1 MRFEQAGGVVC
12 LGETMVVLV
21 PGEPGPAHEVRR
33 WTRAIGGAE
42 SNVAC
47 HLARLGVAS
56 AWVSAVGADAFGRAV
71 LAEVGGA
78 GVDVTGVDVD
88 QDRPTGLYVKEADAS
103 GSPVRYYRQGSA
115 ASAMGPATLDRLDL
129 TAVRLVHVS
138 GITAAL
144 SDSCLALLRE
154 VLTRPRDGHLVS
166 FDLNWRPAL
175 WRDRDPAVLRDLA
188 NAADIVLA
196 GADEA
201 EAVWGTGE
209 PHALRDLLPG
219 PASIV
224 VKQGEKGA
232 TLVEGD
238 VHTYQSALR
247 VDVVEPVGAGDAF
260 AAGYLAAHL
269 AGDQPARRLRAGHLQ
284 AAAVLLTTEDVG
296 QPLPS
301 TVTGPLL
308 DADEPTWAAATLRA
322 GNLRESP

>member
-1 MRFEQAGGVVC
+1 MRFEHAGGVVC

-21 PGEPGPAHEVRR
+21 PAEPGPAHEVRQ
-33 WTRAIGGAE
+33 WARAIGGAE

-56 AWVSAVGADAFGRAV
+56 AWVGAVGADAFGSAV

-78 GVDVTGVDVD
+78 GVDVTGVHVD
-88 QDRPTGLYVKEADAS
+88 PERPTGLYVKEVDAA

-115 ASAMGPATLDRLDL
+115 ASAMGPETLDRLDL
-129 TAVRLVHVS
+129 AVVRLVHVS

-154 VLTRPRDGHLVS
+154 VLTRPRDGRLVS

-175 WRDRDPAVLRDLA
+175 WRDRDPAVLRELA

-201 EAVWGTGE
+201 EAVWGTGD
-209 PHALRDLLPG
+209 PHKLRELLPG

-224 VKQGEKGA
+224 VKQGDRGA
-232 TLVEGD
+232 TLVEND

-296 QPLPS
+296 QPLPA

-308 DADEPTWAAATLRA
+308 DSDEPTWAAAY
-322 GNLRESP
+322 LRESP

>member
-21 PGEPGPAHEVRR
+21 PAEPGPAHEVRC
-33 WTRAIGGAE
+33 WTRGIGGAE

-71 LAEVGGA
+71 LDEVGGA

-88 QDRPTGLYVKEADAS
+88 PDRPTGLYVKEADAS

-115 ASAMGPATLDRLDL
+115 ASAMGPETLDRLDL
-129 TAVRLVHVS
+129 SVVRLVHVS

-144 SDSCLALLRE
+144 SESCLALLRE
-154 VLTRPRDGHLVS
+154 VLTRPRDGRLVS

-201 EAVWGTGE
+201 EAVWGTGD
-209 PHALRDLLPG
+209 PHKLRELLPG

-232 TLVEGD
+232 TLVEDDGY
-238 VHTYQSALR
+238 TYQPALR

-269 AGDQPARRLRAGHLQ
+269 AGEAPARRLRAGHLQ

-296 QPLPS
+296 RPLPVS
-301 TVTGPLL
+301 VTGPLL
-308 DADEPTWAAATLRA
+308 DADEPTWAAANLRA
-322 GNLRESP
+322 GNLQESS